1 MTPRKRDTKKVD
13 NPEHPLDDNIK
24 KMDNIYSV
32 TGILYAVTHIIYFT
46 GGI

>member
-32 TGILYAVTHIIYFT
+32 TGILYAVH
-46 GGI
+46 